1 MNAELDS
8 ETLNVLRKD
17 PLQAALTTSALA
29 DFYIAKQFP
38 DNKALITSVDFDIT
52 GTHCITTSRDESLR
66 IYDCASGTREQVS
79 YSKKYG
85 CNLAQFTAQPGCVA
99 YASTKIN
106 DTVRY
111 LSYETNQFIRYF
123 AGHTGM
129 VTSLQRSPNA
139 QSTSM
144 VSASMDG
151 TVRLWNLDTVKPVCT
166 VNIEGGKNGV
176 AAAYDPSG
184 MVVAVAAESQAI
196 QLYDVRKMTKGPF
209 TSAPITSKL
218 TVAGLKFMPPT
229 GDYILLA
236 MSDGSI
242 MLLDAFQLTTLAVLS
257 SATHNAISPTIAP
270 VASALGQMQ
279 QQCFGQKITATPDGR
294 AVIAGNDNGGIVFW
308 DFDTVLANSGSKQ
321 PPAVHAPNGTWNGS
335 HDGPVGVCAFNP
347 LLMECVTGSQ
357 SLTLWTSIY

>member
-1 MNAELDS
+1 M
-8 ETLNVLRKD
+8 
-17 PLQAALTTSALA
+17 
-29 DFYIAKQFP
+29 
-38 DNKALITSVDFDIT
+38 
-52 GTHCITTSRDESLR
+52 
-66 IYDCASGTREQVS
+66 
-79 YSKKYG
+79 
-85 CNLAQFTAQPGCVA
+85 
-99 YASTKIN
+99 
-106 DTVRY
+106 RY

-129 VTSLQRSPNA
+129 VTSLQRSPNT

-166 VNIEGGKNGV
+166 VDIEGGNNGV

-184 MVVAVAAESQAI
+184 MVVAVAAGSQAI

-209 TSAPITSKL
+209 TSAPIASKL

-242 MLLDAFQLTTLAVLS
+242 MLLDAFQLNTLAVLS
-257 SATHNAISPTIAP
+257 STTHSAISPSIDP

-279 QQCFGQKITATPDGR
+279 QQCFGQNVTATPDGR

-308 DFDTVLANSGSKQ
+308 DVDSVLANNGSKQ
-321 PPAVHAPNGTWNGS
+321 PLAVHAPNGTWNGS
-335 HDGPVGVCAFNP
+335 HDGPRRNEMADNATNTPNIGKGNP
-347 LLMECVTGSQ
+347 NPKGSGAGSSPAIKNKGGPVSRESGIVLSPAMLQ
-357 SLTLWTSIY
+357 QMRSIIDNHLVLKREADNNIPFTNHMLNLVPIPAEFR